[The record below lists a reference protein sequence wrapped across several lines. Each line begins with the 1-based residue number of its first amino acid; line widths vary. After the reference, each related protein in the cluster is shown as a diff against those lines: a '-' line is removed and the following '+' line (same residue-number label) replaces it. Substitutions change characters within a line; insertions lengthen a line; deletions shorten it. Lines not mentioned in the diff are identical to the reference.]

1 MLKPSSLGDS
11 VVVEFEGGLL
21 AVDFFFAAMVNDDD
35 GKHRELAVDDGA
47 YVTIMSSLVSSQLQV
62 HKHFYKVAEQSTR
75 LNGALISR

>member
-47 YVTIMSSLVSSQLQV
+47 YVTAMSSQLRRSIIT
-62 HKHFYKVAEQSTR
+62 STKSQ
-75 LNGALISR
+75 NNQQG